1 MTKDTYLIEGMTCA
15 SCALTVENAVK
26 NLPDVDQASV
36 NLTTEKLTIN
46 SEAPITSETIER
58 VVSEAGY
65 KASPYHPENSQSTPV
80 RQEEHA
86 RALWHQ
92 FVWSALFTIPL
103 LYIAMGPMVG
113 LPLPQFLSPITHAK
127 FFVGLQLLLTLPVIY
142 MGKSYYT
149 NGFRALFR
157 GHPNMDSLVAVA
169 TSAALLYSIFGFI
182 QVFRGAFHYAGHLYF
197 ESAVVILTLIT
208 LGNYF
213 ESRSKSS
220 TSQAISKL
228 LQLKVNEAH
237 LIKDD
242 STKLVPVES
251 IHVGDLV
258 LIKPG
263 EKVPVD
269 GQVVQGSSYI
279 DESMLTGESKPNQKN
294 QEDPVYTGTI
304 NGQGSL
310 TVQVTK
316 TGNETFLAQIIG
328 LVEEAQGNKAPI
340 AKIADIVS
348 GKFVPIVMIL
358 ALLTAIF
365 WFFVMK
371 ETFTFSLTT
380 AIAVLVIA
388 CPCALGLA
396 TPTAIMVGSG
406 RGAENG
412 ILFKGGDY
420 LENLHLVHT
429 IVFDKT
435 GTITQGKPV
444 LTKLTIFSGDE
455 QSVLVEMA
463 SVEQD
468 SEHPI
473 SRAILNKAKEENLNL
488 LPVTEFESITGLGV
502 KGMVDKQAI
511 LVGNSRL
518 MEDYGLTVED
528 SSLMYMAKDGQLV
541 ASFNVADQLKEDSK
555 ATIQALKARGIK
567 TVMLTGDQEDTARE
581 IADAVGIDQVYS
593 QVLPDQ
599 KEAIIA
605 SLQKDGH
612 TVAMI
617 GDGINDAPALAAAD
631 IGISLGSG
639 TDIAIEAADVILMK
653 PQMLDLVK
661 AIQLSQ
667 ATIKVVKENL
677 FWAFIYNIL
686 MIPIAMGVLYLFGG
700 PLLNPMLAGLAM
712 SFSSVSVVLNALR
725 LKAIPLKEK

>member
-420 LENLHLVHT
+420 LENLHHIHT

>member
-80 RQEEHA
+80 RQGEHA

-182 QVFRGAFHYAGHLYF
+182 QVFRGGFHYAGHLYF

-358 ALLTAIF
+358 ALLTAMF

-388 CPCALGLA
+388 CPCTLGLA

-420 LENLHLVHT
+420 LENLHHIHT

>member
-86 RALWHQ
+86 RPLWHQ

-420 LENLHLVHT
+420 LENLHHVHT